1 MKENDDEEQEEE
13 EDMSA
18 KRAIKIFVMLL
29 I

>member
-18 KRAIKIFVMLL
+18 KREIKIFVMLL